1 MVNNDIAVFI
11 NGINLTRYVVMP
23 LKWANL
29 LDERLDEGIIS
40 LRNCPVKVIA
50 PLSTVEIRINNSV
63 VMGSQT
69 TYNKQKTMYMI
80 VSSIADS
87 NENPVGSGRYDHE
100 LNIIEPT
107 KLLERIIV
115 DSITYTNV
123 NSKIFTANARP
134 MRYDVTYRSNASSA
148 DYDNHFKGE
157 PSTFV
162 SPIETNTALTLP
174 SWNTLWTLPSALE
187 AQWVN
192 INIQVINSNGS
203 VIGSTTSP
211 SSSLSVNIPQTGYY
225 TIVYNGQYS
234 SRPGRDEII
243 RNFPTL
249 TFYLTATENHFALKK
264 LTITDV
270 INRLL
275 DVAEPITAAEQPR
288 FTLDSTQAA
297 LFDNILAPQ
306 FSFTKQTLRE
316 CLQAIGGVV
325 HGEPRLNVVS
335 GTNSYVISYDLYG
348 SAEFGNVQTLPYVKE
363 TVSQVIDQ
371 YCTSI
376 DTSAENLVNAI
387 GESVGA
393 FVSGR
398 NGVITEPYD
407 GGFKTVRC
415 DSIYTRITEDNML
428 IATQLPI
435 YAIQKL
441 ECGIIPQNENA
452 GANTDT
458 SNWTTIAGTAN
469 ATDNFLYAGEGV
481 VINADVVVTSTP
493 TGETGVTA
501 TVTQITN
508 NRIYFTLNNTDI
520 GIFNLDITVYFYPLF
535 NITPYAFES
544 SIYNSQLSSYGGIYP
559 YSKAYALVYTQG
571 SKNITGLNFK
581 QDNAISP
588 VFEKYAIINILEE
601 VSGRSI
607 NITTEYPLLAFRV
620 TYTPFYSA
628 RVAQTKPYIGDTPR
642 GSTLIY
648 NQGANVI
655 ESRFYGEN
663 LKGVI
668 ARLGNV
674 EKTKTYRLSRLGLI
688 PKAGQKYDEDYYI
701 SAVNVELFPNL
712 INVTIGLSKD
722 FNRLSQYIGISSV
735 KRFSEVSQTQALE
748 RNVLYRDYIVIG
760 DNVTAD
766 SDSRIGDTLLNAIS
780 ATFTADRGV
789 MPVTSV
795 IAWGSSYNGVQ
806 LPIVQLPVIGLAF
819 GNSISFEWA
828 YEDNYSAGAVSQYE
842 TNGSSGIDK
851 VSGFFQNNYQYTDF
865 YGRMYYYNF
874 DLQSSGTI
882 PANFDEQSEIGC
894 ALPGYSGTAPTTSSG
909 YVSTL
914 GISAEKMRKDNREI
928 IKVNEQIDFVT
939 NRKGLII
946 GSALASNNPA
956 VGGVSVQSAK
966 LYVFT
971 DMLDKFINHV
981 SGSIPV
987 TFNSQTVGPYTIQT
1001 LDLPSAELNL
1011 SAVSDG
1017 QFYLTVTGGTFPGS
1031 SGTQYKAWAIVTA
1044 QLSNTEQVEDEE
1056 GNQTTQ
1062 TVQYGGDVLIA
1073 QNMDFSAGD
1082 TFSPIYFT
1090 KKKEVFDKTVWITAR

>member
-1 MVNNDIAVFI
+1 MVNNVIAIYI

-107 KLLERIIV
+107 KLLERIVV

-134 MRYDVTYRSNASSA
+134 VTPVLNDVGESA
-148 DYDNHFKGE
+148 VST
-157 PSTFV
+157 PSTYI
-162 SPIETNTALTLP
+162 SP
-174 SWNTLWTLPSALE
+174 LE
-187 AQWVN
+187 AKSSFTLSSITAIYNGQNSLAATHNNQNSYISVVVN
-192 INIQVINSNGS
+192 GNEIQRVESLTQGIVISSVPNNIFTVEYGFWQYASYG
-203 VIGSTTSP
+203 GSTTYLWST
-211 SSSLSVNIPQTGYY
+211 ITYTFTG
-225 TIVYNGQYS
+225 I
-234 SRPGRDEII
+234 
-243 RNFPTL
+243 
-249 TFYLTATENHFALKK
+249 ENHFALKK

-371 YCTSI
+371 YCTNI

-393 FVSGR
+393 IVSGR

-458 SNWTTIAGTAN
+458 SNWTTIADKPN
-469 ATDNFLYAGEGV
+469 ATDYFYYAGEGV

-520 GIFNLDITVYFYPLF
+520 GIFNLKITVYFYPLF
-535 NITPYAFES
+535 DITPYAFES

-628 RVAQTKPYIGDTPR
+628 RVAQTKPYIGDMPR

-655 ESRFYGEN
+655 EGRFYGEN

-712 INVTIGLSKD
+712 ITVTIGLSKD

-760 DNVTAD
+760 DSVTAD

-789 MPVTSV
+789 MPVTNV
-795 IAWGSSYNGVQ
+795 IAWGTSYNGAQ
-806 LPIVQLPVIGLAF
+806 LPIVQLPVIGSAF

-874 DLQSSGTI
+874 DLQASGTI

-939 NRKGLII
+939 NRKGIII

-971 DMLDKFINHV
+971 DTLDKFINHV

-987 TFNSQTVGPYTIQT
+987 TFNSQTVGAYTIQT
-1001 LDLPSAELNL
+1001 LDLPSAALNL

-1044 QLSNTEQVEDEE
+1044 QLSHTEQVEDEE